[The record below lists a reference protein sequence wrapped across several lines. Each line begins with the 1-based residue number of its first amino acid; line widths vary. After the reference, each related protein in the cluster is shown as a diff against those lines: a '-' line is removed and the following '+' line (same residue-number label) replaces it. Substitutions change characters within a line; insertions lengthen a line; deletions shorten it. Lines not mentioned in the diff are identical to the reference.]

1 MIVKSPAR
9 WCLVDSVDI
18 SAIAKPREA
27 TILTGI
33 IGSQVGQNN
42 RLPQNPV
49 VQIIMFSIFL
59 HFQTPIFC

>member
-33 IGSQVGQNN
+33 IGSQVAQNK
-42 RLPQNPV
+42 
-49 VQIIMFSIFL
+49 
-59 HFQTPIFC
+59 